1 MKQFWNYKRRD
12 FAFNIIELVFVMK
25 LNWYIFEYTAIIAYA
40 KVSKQTEIKPNNQA
54 KIIPFL
60 PKRLVKASRDT

>member
-25 LNWYIFEYTAIIAYA
+25 LNWYIFEYTAIIVYA
-40 KVSKQTEIKPNNQA
+40 KVSKQTEIKSNNQA

-60 PKRLVKASRDT
+60 PKHLVKASRDT